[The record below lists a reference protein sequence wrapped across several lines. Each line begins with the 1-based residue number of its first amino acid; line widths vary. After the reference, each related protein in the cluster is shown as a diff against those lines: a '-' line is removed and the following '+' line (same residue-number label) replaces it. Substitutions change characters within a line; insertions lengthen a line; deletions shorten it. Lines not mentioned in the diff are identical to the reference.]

1 MLWSQEFYILFYV
14 LLKNKQ
20 NEVSTVKTIAKINS
34 NGIKVVWFIK
44 MLMCVL
50 FIFFNSGKIFANGN
64 ILEDPQDSQIRQV
77 QYPDS
82 KLFQDLVQADD
93 ESLDIAKISLLIA
106 KEENPEIKIN
116 DYVECVDWYVKMIKS
131 RILDKNEPES
141 IIEII
146 NDFLFD
152 ELGFTYVKTGN
163 LEDLYL
169 NDVIDKRKGN
179 CVGMSILYLAI
190 AEKLRLP
197 LFGVNVPGHIFIRYD
212 NGETKINIET
222 GHEGMSLSD
231 SFYLTHSIERFDKDS
246 VENGCYLR
254 NLTKKEVISNVFLN
268 RSKIRREGGAIREA
282 LSDCNKAILLKP
294 GEPEAYCNKGVIY
307 EKIGMISKAIE
318 NYGKAISLNRKYA
331 SAYYNR
337 GSVFG
342 AEGIISKAIEDLN
355 KAISIKPEFAL
366 FYYNRAIAFKKIG
379 QIEKAIQDYDKAIDI
394 DPDFA
399 QAYCNRGVAFAE
411 TGKFDNAIDD
421 LDMAI
426 RLNPNLGDAYFA
438 RAIFFTDVKKFK
450 KAIEDFEKCI
460 GLSPGKTFAYYL
472 RGKSYKEIGE
482 TEKAIQDFNKAITTR
497 PSYAGL
503 YVDRGILLF
512 QIGRFDEAIIDFDK
526 SLELFPENPI
536 AFRYRG
542 KSFKKKG
549 QFKKAIEDFESFLKL
564 IPDSLDANIIKNEIR
579 ELTKL

>member
-1 MLWSQEFYILFYV
+1 M
-14 LLKNKQ
+14 
-20 NEVSTVKTIAKINS
+20 KTITKIN
-34 NGIKVVWFIK
+34 GMKIVRFIQIS
-44 MLMCVL
+44 MCIL
-50 FIFFNSGKIFANGN
+50 FIFSGSEKIFANRN
-64 ILEDPQDSQIRQV
+64 ILEDPQDSQISQM
-77 QYPDS
+77 QYPAQGRTGTPDS
-82 KLFQDLVQADD
+82 KLFQDLVRVDD
-93 ESLDIAKISLLIA
+93 ESLDIAWISLLIA
-106 KEENPEIKIN
+106 KEENPEIKIK
-116 DYVECVDWYVKMIKS
+116 DYLECIDWYVKMIES
-131 RILDKNEPES
+131 RISDKNEPKL

-152 ELGFTYVKTGN
+152 ELGFTYVKTGT

-212 NGETKINIET
+212 NGEAKINIET

-231 SFYLTHSIERFDKDS
+231 SFYVTHSIERFDKDS
-246 VENGCYLR
+246 VENGCYLK

-268 RSKIRREGGAIREA
+268 RSKIRREDGALREA

-307 EKIGMISKAIE
+307 EKIGMIPKAIE

-342 AEGIISKAIEDLN
+342 AEGIISKAIEDLS
-355 KAISIKPEFAL
+355 KAISINPEIAL
-366 FYYNRAIAFKKIG
+366 SYYNRAIAFKKIG

-411 TGKFDNAIDD
+411 TGRFDNAIDD

-426 RLNPNLGDAYFA
+426 RLDPNLGDAYFA
-438 RAIFFTDVKKFK
+438 RAIFFTDMRKFK
-450 KAIEDFEKCI
+450 KAIEDFGKCI
-460 GLSPGKTFAYYL
+460 GLSPDKTFAYYL

-482 TEKAIQDFNKAITTR
+482 IGETGKAIQDFNKAITIR

-512 QIGRFDEAIIDFDK
+512 QTGRFDEAIIDFDK

-542 KSFKKKG
+542 KSFEKTG
-549 QFKKAIEDFESFLKL
+549 QLERAIKDFESFLR
-564 IPDSLDANIIKNEIR
+564 IVPDSPDANIIRNEIR
-579 ELTKL
+579 ELTES

>member
-1 MLWSQEFYILFYV
+1 MLWSQEFYILFYD

-20 NEVSTVKTIAKINS
+20 NEISTMKTITEINGMKI
-34 NGIKVVWFIK
+34 VWFIK
-44 MLMCVL
+44 MLMCIL
-50 FIFFNSGKIFANGN
+50 FISSGSEKIFASRN
-64 ILEDPQDSQIRQV
+64 ILEDPQDSQM

-82 KLFQDLVQADD
+82 KLFQDLVRVDD
-93 ESLDIAKISLLIA
+93 ESLDIARISLLIA
-106 KEENPEIKIN
+106 KEENPEIKIK
-116 DYVECVDWYVKMIKS
+116 DYLDCIDWYVKMIES
-131 RILDKNEPES
+131 RISDKNEPKS
-141 IIEII
+141 VIEII

-231 SFYLTHSIERFDKDS
+231 SFYVTHSIERFDKGS

-268 RSKIRREGGAIREA
+268 RSKIRRESGAFREA

-294 GEPEAYCNKGVIY
+294 EEPEAYCNKGVIY
-307 EKIGMISKAIE
+307 ERIGMISKAIE

-355 KAISIKPEFAL
+355 KAISINPEVAL
-366 FYYNRAIAFKKIG
+366 SYYNRAIAFKKIG
-379 QIEKAIQDYDKAIDI
+379 QIEKAIQDYDKVIDI

-421 LDMAI
+421 LNNAI

-438 RAIFFTDVKKFK
+438 RAIFFTDMRKFK
-450 KAIEDFEKCI
+450 KAIEDFGKCI

-482 TEKAIQDFNKAITTR
+482 TEKAIQDFNKAITIR

-512 QIGRFDEAIIDFDK
+512 QTGMFDEAIIDFDK

-542 KSFKKKG
+542 KSFEKKG
-549 QFKKAIEDFESFLKL
+549 QFEKAIEDFELFLR
-564 IPDSLDANIIKNEIR
+564 IVPDSPDANIIRNEIR